1 LPNQIVFALDN
12 KEILQQTYDF
22 LLSHFEKSL
31 FDLEKERVFSHL
43 VDHSFLQMSYSFRA
57 RQLANLLIDKQGE
70 LDRKTL
76 KDTIDFLENKGF
88 ICYPNGYSDSVIT
101 EHQIAILKQF
111 TSPKIVKLL
120 YRFSPPVC
128 HKAAENLLFD
138 SLGISAGKL
147 HISDIR
153 RGVLCASLTPLRQNI
168 GSCFAT
174 APDILIQKE
183 QLALFLVDFYQLLS
197 TGQLKRIYNGNEYI
211 AVMSTTYTSIY
222 CKQSLHERAL
232 LSPGILQA
240 LRVCGI
246 VDQKL
251 SLEKQMQQMQTIC
264 SPLLERNRTFAK
276 SYCKSTYSKVASC
289 LYWFDR
295 KYLIKSMGVYASLF
309 F

>member
-1 LPNQIVFALDN
+1 MPNQIVFALDN

-88 ICYPNGYSDSVIT
+88 ICYPNGYSGSVIT

-153 RGVLCASLTPLRQNI
+153 RGVLCASLTPPPSKHRL
-168 GSCFAT
+168 
-174 APDILIQKE
+174 
-183 QLALFLVDFYQLLS
+183 LFCYSTRYSYTERTTSSVFSRLLS
-197 TGQLKRIYNGNEYI
+197 TFKHRSVKKNL
-211 AVMSTTYTSIY
+211 
-222 CKQSLHERAL
+222 
-232 LSPGILQA
+232 
-240 LRVCGI
+240 
-246 VDQKL
+246 
-251 SLEKQMQQMQTIC
+251 
-264 SPLLERNRTFAK
+264 
-276 SYCKSTYSKVASC
+276 
-289 LYWFDR
+289 
-295 KYLIKSMGVYASLF
+295 
-309 F
+309 